1 MFEMF
6 QFFNHNFNFIF
17 LIYTFMWK
25 YNNVRFIY
33 TNEVDSVYHQST
45 SVPYVMT
52 YIKSK
57 FALMEALRVQV
68 ESSYLGSF
76 AEIDPRTVKHD
87 PPIKV

>member
-1 MFEMF
+1 MNVLFVVPLSLSYSDIVNCSYNGTIEYSTNY
-6 QFFNHNFNFIF
+6 FNR
-17 LIYTFMWK
+17 LLKFM
-25 YNNVRFIY
+25 YPLGVLSIA
-33 TNEVDSVYHQST
+33 S
-45 SVPYVMT
+45 